1 LGKNKTILLSFQ
13 RIPWINPFL
22 VKKECHGGRNLPKK
36 ESTLFSESPLESTIF
51 LFLPSLYES
60 FPFRSFIPNF
70 SMKILVIPGDGIGQE
85 VTTWGKKVIEKIAQK
100 HGHSVSFEEGRMG
113 HVAIEATG
121 NPLPD
126 ETLEKARKS
135 DAILFG
141 AIGHI
146 KYDNDPTAKVRPEQ
160 GLLKI
165 RKELGLYANLRPI
178 KLFDELLGAS
188 SLKPEILKG
197 ADILFFREL
206 TGDVYFGE
214 KKRSEDR
221 KTASD
226 LMIYHQYEVERIAE
240 KAYKAAQVRSKRLC
254 SVDKANVLESS
265 RLWRETVQE
274 VAKRYPDVE
283 TEHMFIDNA
292 AMQLIKDPKRFD
304 VVLTANLFGDILTDE
319 ASQIAG
325 SMGMLASASVG
336 DTIGFYEPIHG
347 SAHDI
352 AGKGVANP
360 LASILSVALMF
371 EISFG
376 LKKEAN
382 AIVEAVA
389 ATLKE
394 GFRTRDIADATTSKE
409 NLLGT
414 ESMGLK
420 VLEKI

>member
-1 LGKNKTILLSFQ
+1 MKKN
-13 RIPWINPFL
+13 
-22 VKKECHGGRNLPKK
+22 
-36 ESTLFSESPLESTIF
+36 
-51 LFLPSLYES
+51 
-60 FPFRSFIPNF
+60 
-70 SMKILVIPGDGIGQE
+70 ILVIPGDGIGQE
-85 VTTWGKKVIEKIAQK
+85 VTTWGKKVLEAIGTKF
-100 HGHSVSFEEGRMG
+100 GHDFTFDEALMG

-126 ETLEKARKS
+126 ETLAKARKT

-146 KYDNDPTAKVRPEQ
+146 KYDNDPSAKVRPEQ

-188 SLKPEILKG
+188 SIKPEILKG

-221 KTASD
+221 NTASD
-226 LMIYHQYEVERIAE
+226 LMVYSRYEVERIAKMAFE
-240 KAYKAAQVRSKRLC
+240 AAQVRSKRLC

-265 RLWRETVQE
+265 RLWREVVQE
-274 VAKRYPDVE
+274 MALQYPDVT

-336 DTIGFYEPIHG
+336 DSIGFYEPIHG
-347 SAHDI
+347 SGHDI
-352 AGKGVANP
+352 AGKGIANP
-360 LASILSVALMF
+360 LASILSVALML
-371 EISFG
+371 EISFK
-376 LKKEAN
+376 LTKEAE
-382 AIVEAVA
+382 AIITAVDQA
-389 ATLKE
+389 LKQ
-394 GFRTRDIADATTSKE
+394 GFRTGDIADATTPKDKI
-409 NLLGT
+409 LGT
-414 ESMGLK
+414 QAMG
-420 VLEKI
+420 EKIVALLA